1 MKPKRVPKLE
11 EKTAKRARTA
21 GIVEFSQRRKE
32 KSRDQL
38 MSAATKLFCTKGY
51 YSISIDDIAIAAGVT
66 RMTFYRHFRSRADI
80 LGAIFERVG
89 AAAMPRLIRIRDED
103 FRDPAVVRDW
113 VISLFETDRANR
125 HFLQAFSQAIKI
137 DKEFMDGAQKL
148 IFQLIEELGQKIP
161 AFDVAPDG
169 EPESQRRWLEAW
181 LLLYEIFDQSNQAA
195 FDVATA
201 ANPLMLDILTS
212 RFVEFVDRYPTPAKP

>member
-1 MKPKRVPKLE
+1 MSEAP
-11 EKTAKRARTA
+11 AKRHRTA

-38 MSAATKLFCTKGY
+38 ISAATKLFCTKGY
-51 YSISIDDIAIAAGVT
+51 YSISIDDIASAAGVT
-66 RMTFYRHFRSRADI
+66 RMTFYRHFPSRAAI

-89 AAAMPRLIRIRDED
+89 GAAMPRLMRIRDED
-103 FRDPAVVRDW
+103 FRDPAVIRTW

-148 IFQLIEELGQKIP
+148 IFQLIEELGKKIP
-161 AFDVAPDG
+161 AFDVP
-169 EPESQRRWLEAW
+169 PEGDAETQRRWLEAW

-201 ANPLMLDILTS
+201 ANPLMLDILTT
-212 RFVEFVDRYPTPAKP
+212 RFIEFVDRYPASAER